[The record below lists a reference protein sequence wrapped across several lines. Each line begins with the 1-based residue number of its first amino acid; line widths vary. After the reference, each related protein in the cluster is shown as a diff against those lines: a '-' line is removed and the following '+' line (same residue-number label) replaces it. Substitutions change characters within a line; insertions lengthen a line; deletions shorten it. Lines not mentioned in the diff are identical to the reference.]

1 VWRSTK
7 YNDGVLVPMNY
18 RQTGALAAL
27 MATVLVFA
35 SVNSAFAEPTK
46 TDERDYSKET
56 KHAKDEGKMKM
67 EHEKKM
73 ADKMATKKTSTKNY
87 SGTSETMTL
96 LGAAKGMQ
104 NPNDALRT
112 CSAIGPFTFSCKSV
126 PKTDSFGGASVDIT
140 SVTKL
145 RHGSPADGDAT
156 KVVYKVTAGDSN
168 LRNVKVLVTSDSS
181 TMENS
186 IKNLFANRST
196 VHAVYINVGD
206 PASVSVKLVR

>member
-1 VWRSTK
+1 
-7 YNDGVLVPMNY
+7 MNY
-18 RQTGALAAL
+18 GQTGALATL
-27 MATVLVFA
+27 IATVLVFA

-73 ADKMATKKTSTKNY
+73 ADKMATKKNNAKNY
-87 SGTSETMTL
+87 SGASETMIL

-104 NPNDALRT
+104 NPHDALRT
-112 CSAIGPFTFSCKSV
+112 CSAIGPFTFSCKAV
-126 PKTDSFGGASVDIT
+126 TKTDSFGGAFVDIT

-145 RHGSPADGDAT
+145 RHGSPADGDVT

-168 LRNVKVLVTSDSS
+168 LRNVKVLVTSDVS

-186 IKNLFANRST
+186 VKNLFANRST
-196 VHAVYINVGD
+196 VHAVYMNVGD